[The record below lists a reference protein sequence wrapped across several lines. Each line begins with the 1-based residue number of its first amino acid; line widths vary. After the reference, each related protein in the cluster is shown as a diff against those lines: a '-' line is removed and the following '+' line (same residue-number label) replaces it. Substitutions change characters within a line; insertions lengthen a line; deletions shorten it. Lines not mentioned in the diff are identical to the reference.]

1 MVFHFT
7 ENQDKKQHL
16 ELPIKPKVDHVGFI
30 IPPINCFLNSGSQ
43 QQLILKMPTLLVV
56 LFLQKIKVMQTAPN
70 LSGYLMI
77 MFLSKIPL
85 VFLQALVK
93 YKDSGL
99 RKRD

>member
-1 MVFHFT
+1 
-7 ENQDKKQHL
+7 
-16 ELPIKPKVDHVGFI
+16 
-30 IPPINCFLNSGSQ
+30 
-43 QQLILKMPTLLVV
+43 
-56 LFLQKIKVMQTAPN
+56 VMQTAPN